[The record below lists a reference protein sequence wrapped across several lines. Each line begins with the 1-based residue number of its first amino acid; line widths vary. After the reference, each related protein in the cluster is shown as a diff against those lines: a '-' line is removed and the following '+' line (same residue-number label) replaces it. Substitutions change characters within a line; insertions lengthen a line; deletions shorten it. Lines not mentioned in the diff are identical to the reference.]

1 MMLDKNPE
9 LLIDRDIS
17 EIKNKFSNDTLNVV
31 LCSSPFAKAEFL
43 NKLIDSIDCKIIYLD
58 FDLLYSGYV
67 TANLIKK
74 NSKVATYHLKKESW
88 NEDLA
93 RIIVQIS
100 KEKFLIIIDSLNGV
114 NNLFEGKDSARFV
127 NSSIML
133 LAASGR
139 SAKSCLLAV
148 AMARKKDGEWILLP
162 GGRQVLDSKAGK
174 LYNLKEI
181 DGNLVLFEFTKN
193 KSIN

>member
-1 MMLDKNPE
+1 MVLDKNPE

-17 EIKNKFSNDTLNVV
+17 KIKNKFSEITPNVV
-31 LCSSPFAKAEFL
+31 LCSNPFAKADFL
-43 NKLIDSIDCKIIYLD
+43 NRLIDSTDYKIIYLD

-74 NSKVATYHLKKESW
+74 NSKVTIYHLNKERW

-93 RIIVQIS
+93 HIIEQIS
-100 KEKFLIIIDSLNGV
+100 KEKFLIIIDSLNSL

-133 LAASGR
+133 LAAGGR
-139 SAKSCLLAV
+139 NVESYLLVV
-148 AMARKKDGEWILLP
+148 AMARKKDGEWVLLP
-162 GGRQVLDSKAGK
+162 GGRHILDPKVGK
-174 LYNLKEI
+174 IYHLREI
-181 DGNLVLFEFTKN
+181 EGNLSLFEFTKEPN
-193 KSIN
+193 H

>member
-1 MMLDKNPE
+1 MLDKNPE
-9 LLIDRDIS
+9 LIINNDIS
-17 EIKNKFSNDTLNVV
+17 EIRNKFSKITPNIV
-31 LCSSPFAKAEFL
+31 LCSNPFDKAYFL
-43 NKLIDSIDCKIIYLD
+43 NKLIDFVDCKIIYLD

-74 NSKVATYHLKKESW
+74 NSRVTIYHLNKENW

-114 NNLFEGKDSARFV
+114 NNLFEDKDSARFV

-133 LAASGR
+133 LATAGR
-139 SAKSCLLAV
+139 DVRSYLLAV
-148 AMARKKDGEWILLP
+148 AMVRKKNEEWVLMP
-162 GGRQVLDSKAGK
+162 GGRQILYPKGGK
-174 LYNLKEI
+174 LYYLKEI
-181 DGNLVLFEFTKN
+181 TGSLPFF
-193 KSIN
+193 